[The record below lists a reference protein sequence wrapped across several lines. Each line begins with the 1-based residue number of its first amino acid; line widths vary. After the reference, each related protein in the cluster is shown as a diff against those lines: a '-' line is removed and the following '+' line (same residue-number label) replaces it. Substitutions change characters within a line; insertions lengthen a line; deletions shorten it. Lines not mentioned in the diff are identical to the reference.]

1 MLLRYN
7 ITLLFA
13 VSCATGLYLLGTDEM
28 NSPALNVAASQ
39 AQPPAKAADKSAQ
52 AKEEK
57 ESVEQPQA
65 QDTGTAAPDSAP
77 AKVAFEPPFPDRTNL
92 FQAPKRQGR
101 RSSVSNDKSESAV
114 QLLGFV
120 DVNGPRVALSIDGL
134 VTTAAEGDT
143 HFGIEVISI
152 KPPAVLLQRGRQRLQ
167 VTLEN

>member
-28 NSPALNVAASQ
+28 NIPASNVTALP
-39 AQPPAKAADKSAQ
+39 AQPPATAADKSPQ
-52 AKEEK
+52 AEQEK
-57 ESVEQPQA
+57 ETDEQPQP
-65 QDTGTAAPDSAP
+65 QDTDKASGDPEP
-77 AKVAFEPPFPDRTNL
+77 IKVAFEPPFPDRTNL

-101 RSSVSNDKSESAV
+101 RSSVANDKSESAV